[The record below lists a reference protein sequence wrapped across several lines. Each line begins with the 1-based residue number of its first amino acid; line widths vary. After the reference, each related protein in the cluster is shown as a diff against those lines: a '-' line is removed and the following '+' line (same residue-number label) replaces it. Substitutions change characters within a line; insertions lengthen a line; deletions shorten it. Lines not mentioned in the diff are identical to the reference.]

1 MGYALAMGLAFGA
14 MAAYIAG
21 SPFVLQDIYGASPQ
35 LFSVLF
41 ALNAG
46 GIIAASQVSRTLVDR
61 LGPRTLLNAG
71 ATMSALGSLGV
82 LTSVVFDVGL
92 VMLLPS
98 FFVVVASIGLVFPNA
113 TALALADHPRTAGS
127 ASALLGL
134 SQFATGALAAPLAGV
149 GGSHTALPMGIVMA
163 TLVVGRPRMPVRAGR
178 PPAAPRRGLRALSAR
193 ARRRRC
199 RRCARAGA

>member
-1 MGYALAMGLAFGA
+1 
-14 MAAYIAG
+14 
-21 SPFVLQDIYGASPQ
+21 
-35 LFSVLF
+35 
-41 ALNAG
+41 
-46 GIIAASQVSRTLVDR
+46 
-61 LGPRTLLNAG
+61 
-71 ATMSALGSLGV
+71 MSALGGLGV

-149 GGSHTALPMGIVMA
+149 GGSHTALPMAIVMA
-163 TLVVGRPRMPVRAGR
+163 TLSSAGLACLVGLAG
-178 PPAAPRRGLRALSAR
+178 
-193 ARRRRC
+193 RRRRPVV
-199 RRCARAGA
+199 ATTERAA